1 MLHYSR
7 YNHVSS
13 QEWVTFIHGAGGNS
27 SIWFRQV
34 REFKKNFNV
43 LLVDLRGHGNSKNT
57 FKETLSRYSF
67 RSVTKDILDV
77 LEHLKIEKSHFVG
90 ISMGCILARELAEIA
105 PNKVKSL
112 ILGGAVLKLD
122 LRSQILMKLGNVF
135 KSVLP
140 YMVLYK
146 LFAFVILPKRKHKHS
161 RNIFIREAQKL
172 YQKEFLKWFRLTSD
186 LNPILKFIRNK
197 EINIPTLYVMGD
209 EDYLFLPAVKK
220 ISQLHKT
227 AKLEI
232 LPQCG
237 HIVNIENWRLFN
249 QTSISFIKQLG

>member
-1 MLHYSR
+1 MLHYST
-7 YNHVSS
+7 YLHNTST
-13 QEWVTFIHGAGGNS
+13 EWVTFIHGAGGNS
-27 SIWFRQV
+27 SIWYKQV
-34 REFKKNFNV
+34 RDFKRNFNV
-43 LLVDLRGHGNSKNT
+43 LLVDLRGHGNSKNS
-57 FKETLSRYSF
+57 FKDTLSKYSF
-67 RSVTKDILDV
+67 RTVTKDVLDV
-77 LEHLKIEKSHFVG
+77 LDHLKIAQSHFIG

-105 PNKVKSL
+105 PDRVKSL
-112 ILGGAVLKLD
+112 VMGGAVLKLD
-122 LRSQILMKLGNVF
+122 LKSQILMKLGNIF

-172 YQKEFLKWFRLTSD
+172 YQKEFLKWFRLTAD

-209 EDYLFLPAVKK
+209 EDHLFLPAVKK

-227 AKLEI
+227 ASLKI

-237 HIVNIENWRLFN
+237 HIVNIERWKLFN
-249 QTSISFIKQLG
+249 ETSISFIQKVA